1 MVDWREGAADLKGF
15 VESYIGAAR
24 NTETVGKRIANFI
37 SNNNINPGNVT
48 CIGHSLG
55 NNDSRLRVISNI

>member
-1 MVDWREGAADLKGF
+1 MVDWKDGAAGLKGF

-37 SNNNINPGNVT
+37 SNNNINPANVT

-55 NNDSRLRVISNI
+55 K